1 MAEPTEDEV
10 RAWLESERRI
20 AERGAAVAR
29 EVSMSDRAYE
39 RLRVLA
45 SSALALLDEAR
56 KDREELAVWR
66 LAGEQCVEIQRDYA
80 DNGEPVGYIA
90 QLAPE
95 GFAALSDWHLG
106 ETPFGAVR
114 AAIDQARTS

>member
-56 KDREELAVWR
+56 KDRER
-66 LAGEQCVEIQRDYA
+66 LDWLEASGCYVTTSDV
-80 DNGEPVGYIA
+80 DFTP
-90 QLAPE
+90 AP
-95 GFAALSDWHLG
+95 LPNL
-106 ETPFGAVR
+106 R
-114 AAIDQARTS
+114 AAIDQARGA

>member
-56 KDREELAVWR
+56 KDRER
-66 LAGEQCVEIQRDYA
+66 LDWIDGAFWCDYA
-80 DNGEPVGYIA
+80 RSAVGVAEITAGTLVTHLAIGEG
-90 QLAPE
+90 
-95 GFAALSDWHLG
+95 D
-106 ETPFGAVR
+106 TVR
-114 AAIDQARTS
+114 AAIDQARGA

>member
-1 MAEPTEDEV
+1 MTTPTEDEV
-10 RAWLESERRI
+10 IQSLLVIGNALGSQ
-20 AERGAAVAR
+20 AQQLHVAAAI
-29 EVSMSDRAYE
+29 
-39 RLRVLA
+39 
-45 SSALALLDEAR
+45 SAIETALDEAR

-80 DNGEPVGYIA
+80 DNGEPVGYAA
-90 QLAPE
+90 QLAPQ

-114 AAIDQARTS
+114 AAIDQARGA